1 MNKSGQALVEFIIIL
16 PIFLMLMLGIGDMGK
31 IISANI
37 NLESKISEVVEM
49 YKTGKTQE
57 EIDKKLEL
65 NSEKIEFL
73 VEKDGEYINFKLV
86 KKIDIMTP
94 GLNLVLGNPYSLETK
109 RSIQND
115 T

>member
-49 YKTGKTQE
+49 YKMGKTQE

>member
-16 PIFLMLMLGIGDMGK
+16 PIFLMLMLGLGDMGK